1 MMIKTAAFD
10 LLDMS
15 KFFKRHG
22 EQVPNSLVGAVYE
35 VSELLDE
42 AIEEEWDPEIITI
55 ERFKQEQLTKIFKQ
69 RNLTDDQTQEY
80 VSTSVH
86 AQYDLKNLA
95 YWRKKSVFAYRTTHT
110 AYKLSTLLPAW
121 LLASRVLG
129 HTDYK
134 SVMLIQKDV

>member
-1 MMIKTAAFD
+1 MIKTAAFD

-22 EQVPNSLVGAVYE
+22 ERVPNSLVGAVYE

-69 RNLTDDQTQEY
+69 HNLSDDQIQEY

-86 AQYDLKNLA
+86 AQYDLKRLSILEEKISVCVQNNTYRLQTVYIAPCLA
-95 YWRKKSVFAYRTTHT
+95 LSVKGIGSH
-110 AYKLSTLLPAW
+110 
-121 LLASRVLG
+121 
-129 HTDYK
+129 
-134 SVMLIQKDV
+134 